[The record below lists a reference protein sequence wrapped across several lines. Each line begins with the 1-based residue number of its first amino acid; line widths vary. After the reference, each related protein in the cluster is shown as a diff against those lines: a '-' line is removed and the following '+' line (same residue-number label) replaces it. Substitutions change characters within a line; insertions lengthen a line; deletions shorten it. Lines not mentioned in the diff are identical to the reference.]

1 MCPDGG
7 SEPSV
12 ELSTVRKEEGG
23 CGGIIRDIDVL
34 MVVVVVKVVT
44 FVVVEVA
51 KVIRLDSKSLV
62 L

>member
-1 MCPDGG
+1 MCRDGG
-7 SEPSV
+7 SAPSV

-44 FVVVEVA
+44 FVVV
-51 KVIRLDSKSLV
+51 
-62 L
+62 